1 MFYLVSCSFV
11 FAKDE
16 MTSSLLI
23 GNARIDIM
31 IEGGTLRMPA
41 KDLFLWVKS
50 AAESATAYY
59 GRFPVPQVLIRIALF
74 EGRGVRNGMTF
85 GDRGGRI
92 TIRLGNETVPA
103 ELASDWMLT
112 HEMVHLAFPS
122 VDEDHHWIEEGIAT
136 YVEPIARIQA
146 GHLKAEQMWLDL
158 VRDMP
163 QGLPEVGDRGLD
175 HTHTWGRTYWG
186 GALFCLLAD
195 VEIRRQTS
203 NARGL
208 EHALRGILDDG
219 GDIRKDWSLEDAL
232 RAGDRAVGVN
242 VLHPLYTRM
251 KDKPVTVDLD
261 SLWTQLGVR
270 SDGAS
275 VRFDDNATLAP
286 IRRAIT
292 TALESNAVAEDSLPS
307 GPTAVF
313 AGRAVGALR
322 NAFPR
327 ILAQGPPLQDVGGIG
342 WHTQEGI
349 ATFGAAG
356 NSRGL
361 SLYATED
368 WSAEA

>member
-1 MFYLVSCSFV
+1 MLRTFTAGFVARAALTSLFFLLCFSLVV
-11 FAKDE
+11 AKDE

-23 GNARIDIM
+23 GNSRIDIM
-31 IEGGTLRMPA
+31 IEGSTLRVPA
-41 KDLFLWVKS
+41 KDVIRWVKS
-50 AAESATAYY
+50 AAESVAAYY
-59 GRFPVPQVLIRIALF
+59 GRFPLPQVLIRITPF

-92 TIRLGNETVPA
+92 TIRIGNQTSPS

-122 VDEDHHWIEEGIAT
+122 VDEKHHWIEEGIAT

-146 GHLKAEQMWLDL
+146 GHLEAEQMWFDL

-163 QGLPEVGDRGLD
+163 QGLPQVGDRGLD

-203 NARGL
+203 NAKGF
-208 EHALRGILDDG
+208 EQALRGVLDAG
-219 GDIRKDWSLEDAL
+219 GDIRKEWSLEDAL

-242 VLHPLYTRM
+242 VLQPLYARM

-261 SLWTQLGVR
+261 NLWTQLGVR

-275 VRFDDNATLAP
+275 VRFDDNATLAA

-292 TALESNAVAEDSLPS
+292 TQLESNAVAEDSLPR
-307 GPTAVF
+307 GPAIVF
-313 AGRAVGALR
+313 AGRAVG
-322 NAFPR
+322 P
-327 ILAQGPPLQDVGGIG
+327 
-342 WHTQEGI
+342 
-349 ATFGAAG
+349 
-356 NSRGL
+356 S
-361 SLYATED
+361 
-368 WSAEA
+368 